1 MSLELGLS
9 PSLCL
14 SFLRPSGL
22 APFCGSM
29 CSEMVAKAP
38 DFYPLRLESSAER
51 NATCWQLKKILRLAL
66 IGLILPSR
74 LELCGK
80 P

>member
-29 CSEMVAKAP
+29 CSEMVAKA
-38 DFYPLRLESSAER
+38 AER

>member
-38 DFYPLRLESSAER
+38 DFYPLRL
-51 NATCWQLKKILRLAL
+51 
-66 IGLILPSR
+66 
-74 LELCGK
+74 
-80 P
+80 